1 MITIMVN
8 GKPREMDGP
17 LSVAA
22 FLDALDI
29 NPRQVAVALNGEVVP
44 RGEWR
49 RTTIGEGDVVEVV
62 RAVGGGALAKTET
75 TKEPLAMDALL
86 LLLAFGAGLAAATQ
100 ILVNGAMG
108 EERGVPEA
116 LLVSVT
122 VTYGSAVVFMLGRFI
137 VMGEM
142 NLNTPGRPLLYLL
155 PLTIVALVAF
165 LGLMRGLEWYYFLGG
180 LAGAMIVW
188 TVALT
193 GPRIGIASTSAALI
207 AGQMVASII
216 WDHLGLLSQAKDPI
230 DALKIAGA
238 LLIVGGVVLVRGF

>member
-1 MITIMVN
+1 MITVTVN
-8 GKPREMDGP
+8 GKPRQVEGP
-17 LSVAA
+17 LSVTA
-22 FLDALDI
+22 FLKTLDI
-29 NPRQVAVALNGEVVP
+29 NAGQVAVAINGEVVT
-44 RGEWR
+44 RSEWKDA
-49 RTTIGEGDVVEVV
+49 TVKDGDAVEVV
-62 RAVGGGALAKTET
+62 RAVGGGAQTIT
-75 TKEPLAMDALL
+75 TKEPLVMDAFL

-122 VTYGSAVVFMLGRFI
+122 VTYGSVVLFMLGRFALL
-137 VMGEM
+137 GDL
-142 NLNTPGRPLLYLL
+142 NLNTPGRPLIYLL
-155 PLTIVALVAF
+155 PLAVIGVMAF

-188 TVALT
+188 TVAFT
-193 GPRIGIASTSAALI
+193 GPRIGIATTSAAII
-207 AGQMVASII
+207 AGQMVGAIL

-230 DALKIAGA
+230 DALKIVGA

>member
-1 MITIMVN
+1 MITVTVN
-8 GKPREMDGP
+8 GKPRRVEGP
-17 LSVAA
+17 LSVTA
-22 FLDALDI
+22 FLKTLDI
-29 NPRQVAVALNGEVVP
+29 NAGQVAVAINGEVVT
-44 RGEWR
+44 RSEWKDA
-49 RTTIGEGDVVEVV
+49 TVKDGDAVEVV
-62 RAVGGGALAKTET
+62 RAVGGGAQTIT
-75 TKEPLAMDALL
+75 TKEPLVMDALL

-122 VTYGSAVVFMLGRFI
+122 VTYGSVVLFMLGRFALL
-137 VMGEM
+137 GDL
-142 NLNTPGRPLLYLL
+142 NLNTPGRPLIYLL
-155 PLTIVALVAF
+155 PLAVIGVMAF

-193 GPRIGIASTSAALI
+193 GPRIGIATTSAAII
-207 AGQMVASII
+207 AGQMVGAIL

-230 DALKIAGA
+230 DVLKIVGA

>member
-1 MITIMVN
+1 MITVTVN
-8 GKPREMDGP
+8 GKPRRVEGP
-17 LSVAA
+17 LSVTA
-22 FLDALDI
+22 FLKTLDI
-29 NPRQVAVALNGEVVP
+29 NAGQVAVAINGEVVT
-44 RGEWR
+44 RSEWKDA
-49 RTTIGEGDVVEVV
+49 TVKDGDAVEVV
-62 RAVGGGALAKTET
+62 RAVGGGAQTIT
-75 TKEPLAMDALL
+75 TKEPLVMDAFL

-122 VTYGSAVVFMLGRFI
+122 VTYGSVVLFMLGRFALL
-137 VMGEM
+137 GDL
-142 NLNTPGRPLLYLL
+142 NLNTPGRPLIYLL
-155 PLTIVALVAF
+155 PLAVIGVMAF

-193 GPRIGIASTSAALI
+193 GPRIGIATTSAAII
-207 AGQMVASII
+207 AGQMVGAIL

-230 DALKIAGA
+230 DVLKIAGA

>member
-1 MITIMVN
+1 MITVTVN
-8 GKPREMDGP
+8 GKPRRVEGP
-17 LSVAA
+17 LSVTA
-22 FLDALDI
+22 FLKTLDI
-29 NPRQVAVALNGEVVP
+29 NAGRVAVAINGEVVT
-44 RGEWR
+44 RSEWKDA
-49 RTTIGEGDVVEVV
+49 TVKDGDAVEVV
-62 RAVGGGALAKTET
+62 RAVGGGAQTIT
-75 TKEPLAMDALL
+75 TKEPLVMDAFL

-122 VTYGSAVVFMLGRFI
+122 VTYGSVVLFMLGRFA
-137 VMGEM
+137 MLGDL
-142 NLNTPGRPLLYLL
+142 NLNTPGRPLIYLL
-155 PLTIVALVAF
+155 PLAVIGVMAF

-193 GPRIGIASTSAALI
+193 GPRIGIATTSAAII
-207 AGQMVASII
+207 AGQMVGAIL